1 MNAPNL
7 PQASA
12 VEVSSG
18 ANITVVGCGMGR
30 TNAEGVDEALRSNS
44 AAFRHASR
52 KSDVLRTTWSA
63 ASTNTRASRSRLY
76 ASHGGNRDRGARNL
90 GAQARGRYPRW
101 HGHAVAQRRETRVI
115 TTGRANNTGSHMRH
129 ITC

>member
-76 ASHGGNRDRGARNL
+76 ASHGGNRDRGARISAHRL
-90 GAQARGRYPRW
+90 EDDIRVGTVMQLPSDE
-101 HGHAVAQRRETRVI
+101 RE
-115 TTGRANNTGSHMRH
+115 
-129 ITC
+129 